1 MAAKKKVAQV
11 PAGRQAAY
19 TARNRAK
26 LLHSAQQV
34 LADIGPTAT
43 IEQIAEI
50 AEVSPTTIY
59 KYFDNKEILFREALG
74 LIWREWVEWSYN
86 GAPPAQSIEA
96 VLDSARKLFWVK
108 QTHPLMAKILHNTL
122 ENPMFIIQAVSG
134 GATEVFRGL
143 AERGDLSNQ
152 NFENRILLWA
162 YCLAGLMTAVHV
174 TGELSPTDAEV
185 AFGIGLS
192 IWGVSDAK
200 AKKLMARPLV
210 FAPVK

>member
-1 MAAKKKVAQV
+1 MAAKKKVAQ
-11 PAGRQAAY
+11 ASGGRQAAY

-43 IEQIAEI
+43 IEQIANI

-59 KYFDNKEILFREALG
+59 KYFDNKEILFSQALD
-74 LIWREWVEWSYN
+74 LLWREWVVWSYN
-86 GAPPAQSIEA
+86 GAPPAQSLEA
-96 VLDSARKLFWVK
+96 VLDSGRKLFWVK
-108 QTHPLMAKILHNTL
+108 QTHPLLAKILHNTL
-122 ENPMFIIQAVSG
+122 ENPMFLIKAVSEG
-134 GATEVFRGL
+134 GTEVYREL
-143 AERGDLSNQ
+143 AERGDLNHQ
-152 NFENRILLWA
+152 NFENRLLLWA
-162 YCLAGLMTAVHV
+162 YCLAGLMTAVHI

-192 IWGVSDAK
+192 IWGVSDAR

>member
-1 MAAKKKVAQV
+1 MAAKKKVAQ
-11 PAGRQAAY
+11 ASGGRQAAY

-34 LADIGPTAT
+34 LADIGPQAT
-43 IEQIAEI
+43 IEQIAHI

-59 KYFDNKEILFREALG
+59 KYFDNKEILFSKALDQM
-74 LIWREWVEWSYN
+74 WREWVVWSYN
-86 GAPPAQSIEA
+86 GAPPAQSLES
-96 VLDSARKLFWVK
+96 VLDSGRKLFWVK
-108 QTHPLMAKILHNTL
+108 QTHPLFAKILHNTL
-122 ENPMFIIQAVSG
+122 ENPMFLIKAVSEG
-134 GATEVFRGL
+134 GTEVFRGL
-143 AERGDLSNQ
+143 SERGDLNHQ
-152 NFENRILLWA
+152 NFESRLLLWA

-192 IWGVSDAK
+192 IWGVSDAR
-200 AKKLMARPLV
+200 AKKLISRPLV

>member
-1 MAAKKKVAQV
+1 MAAKKKVAQ
-11 PAGRQAAY
+11 ASGGRQAAY

-43 IEQIAEI
+43 IEQIANI
-50 AEVSPTTIY
+50 AEVSPTTIF
-59 KYFDNKEILFREALG
+59 KYFDNKEILFSQALD
-74 LIWREWVEWSYN
+74 LLWREWVVWSYN
-86 GAPPAQSIEA
+86 GAPPAQSLEA
-96 VLDSARKLFWVK
+96 VLDSGRKLFWVK
-108 QTHPLMAKILHNTL
+108 QTHPLLAKILHNTL
-122 ENPMFIIQAVSG
+122 ENPMFLIKAVSEG
-134 GATEVFRGL
+134 GTEVYREL
-143 AERGDLSNQ
+143 AERGDLNHQ
-152 NFENRILLWA
+152 NFENRLLLWA
-162 YCLAGLMTAVHV
+162 YCLAGLMTAVHI

-192 IWGVSDAK
+192 IWGVSDAR